1 VFAPLGDGMPVF
13 QWHSYRFEVPQGAS
27 HLAGTDSCE
36 SQAFRYGDNAYGFQF
51 HLEMDAPLIERWLA
65 NPAYRAELEE
75 LSHSTDEATI
85 RAQTRQHIGIMR
97 LQANAVFNNFLDLIG
112 RPQRLYTLPSR
123 EWL

>member
-1 VFAPLGDGMPVF
+1 MFAPLGDGMPVF

-27 HLAGTDSCE
+27 HLARTDSCE

-51 HLEMDAPLIERWLA
+51 HLEMDEPLIERWLA
-65 NPAYRAELEE
+65 NPAYRAELAA

-85 RAQTRQHIGIMR
+85 RAQTRDTSAPCR
-97 LQANAVFNNFLDLIG
+97 LHANAVFNNFLDLVG
-112 RPQRLYTLPSR
+112 RPQRRYTLPSR